1 MSEEIFKRVN
11 ELVKTGDYPRAIFEL
26 KVALS
31 KDKKNLSLKAKLAEV
46 YAESG
51 DVSNAIIIYTDL
63 AREYAEK
70 GYLIHAI
77 AANKKIIELEPD
89 HTDTQKRLA
98 KLYAMKARGELKKEI
113 KEEVIELK
121 EEVGVEEKTGGELP
135 RFPLFSDLSQDEFIE
150 VVNRLK
156 SRKYPAQSVIFKE
169 GDRGDSI
176 FLVANGKVNIYK
188 KDASG
193 KQILVRTI
201 DEGDFFGEFS
211 YFANSKRNVSAL
223 SAVDSNLLEL
233 TRDVVDDMIGKYDG
247 FKRALIEFYK
257 KRVLDTIL
265 GVTPVFRELPYSER
279 EKFLPRFE
287 LIIAGKGQNI
297 VTEGEPGDAM
307 YVIVSGLVEVWTK
320 RGGKKIVLA
329 ELKEGDFFGEI
340 SLVTGEVRTATV
352 TALKETRLM
361 KLNKSDFD
369 EISAQYPKVLEVTRK
384 ILDKRIEDTISTVIS
399 AEEKGL
405 T

>member
-31 KDKKNLSLKAKLAEV
+31 KGKKNLSLKAKLAEV

-121 EEVGVEEKTGGELP
+121 EEVGVEEKIGGELP

-233 TRDVVDDMIGKYDG
+233 TRDAVDDMIGKYDG

-352 TALKETRLM
+352 TALKETRSM